1 MYFLEVLMRQL
12 FAKTLDTSPLE
23 DDNMSVIC
31 GMIQLWVFGKS
42 FSFWQ
47 KACSNG
53 GKSTLQKSRV
63 WFDEPLNFHIS
74 HEEDHN
80 MVLLCFFYP
89 GGRRRSEPDEA
100 ELLRVSRRLVEDAVN
115 RALQQYKQE
124 TLQNGGGPNATA
136 VQPPGN
142 TEESAT
148 KTDTTANSTKDNRK
162 WHHRTEAQRLKKQP
176 PRQHQP
182 GLANQEKSQ

>member
-1 MYFLEVLMRQL
+1 MRQL
-12 FAKTLDTSPLE
+12 FAKTLDASPLV
-23 DDNMSVIC
+23 DDNMLVIC
-31 GMIQLWVFGKS
+31 EMTQLWVFVKKCRNRG
-42 FSFWQ
+42 FVLMNWQ
-47 KACSNG
+47 AGFNKIT
-53 GKSTLQKSRV
+53 K
-63 WFDEPLNFHIS
+63 
-74 HEEDHN
+74 EDHD
-80 MVLLCFFYP
+80 VLLLCLFYP

-148 KTDTTANSTKDNRK
+148 KTDTTANSTKDSRK